1 MSNQSISAVSSS
13 TTALLSCK
21 CVRCRRGKMFKH
33 SAFNVKQFMEMNDLC
48 PNCGLRFEVE
58 PGFFWGAMYISYAFT
73 TGILIVSGVLVY
85 FLLNDPEFWVYLVT
99 VISITFISIPWNF
112 RYSRALML
120 YLFSSV
126 SFDNKLSK

>member
-1 MSNQSISAVSSS
+1 
-13 TTALLSCK
+13 
-21 CVRCRRGKMFKH
+21 
-33 SAFNVKQFMEMNDLC
+33 MEMNDLC